1 MTEIKVGSKGELFL
15 PKSLREQLGF
25 KAGDRLYLE
34 VNKDG
39 LIIRKVPDL
48 LDLLELPP
56 IGPLEDPDEIEKEL
70 EEIQAS
76 QMDLAL
82 ED

>member
-34 VNKDG
+34 VN
-39 LIIRKVPDL
+39 
-48 LDLLELPP
+48 
-56 IGPLEDPDEIEKEL
+56 
-70 EEIQAS
+70 
-76 QMDLAL
+76 
-82 ED
+82 